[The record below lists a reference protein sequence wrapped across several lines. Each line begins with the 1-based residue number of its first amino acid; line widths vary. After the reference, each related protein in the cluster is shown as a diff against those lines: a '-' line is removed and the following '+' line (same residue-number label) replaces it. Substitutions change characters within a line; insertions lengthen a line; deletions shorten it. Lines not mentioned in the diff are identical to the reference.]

1 MNRSRLPTGMEFDL
15 TVTGGIFAGII
26 AVGVG
31 GLIASGVMPTNVVL
45 MMVLPS
51 MVLFGLVCLG
61 IGVKHGEHRSGA
73 SGKM

>member
-1 MNRSRLPTGMEFDL
+1 MNRSCLPAGMEFDL
-15 TVTGGIFAGII
+15 TVTGVIFAVII

-31 GLIASGVMPTNVVL
+31 GLIASNVMPTNIVL

-61 IGVKHGEHRSGA
+61 IGVKHGEHRA
-73 SGKM
+73 SGGGGL